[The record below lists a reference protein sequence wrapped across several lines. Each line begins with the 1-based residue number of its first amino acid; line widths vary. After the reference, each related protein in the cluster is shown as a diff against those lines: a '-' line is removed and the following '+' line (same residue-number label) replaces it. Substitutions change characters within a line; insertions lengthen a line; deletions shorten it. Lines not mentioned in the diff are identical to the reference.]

1 MPQVQQLAT
10 HIDSSVLA
18 SLCPSASGAVGD
30 SWPESILSINFTPL
44 LLLIS
49 LFYHCKQISH
59 IRCVYALPIY
69 LLAAVPLEHIF
80 QVSATSDFSW
90 LSKK

>member
-1 MPQVQQLAT
+1 M
-10 HIDSSVLA
+10 
-18 SLCPSASGAVGD
+18 GD

-49 LFYHCKQISH
+49 LFYQCKQIFH
-59 IRCVYALPIY
+59 IRCVYALPIH

-80 QVSATSDFSW
+80 QVSEMSKFSW

>member
-49 LFYHCKQISH
+49 LFYHCKQM
-59 IRCVYALPIY
+59 
-69 LLAAVPLEHIF
+69 LAAVPLEHIF
-80 QVSATSDFSW
+80 QVSAMSDFSW